1 MKTIE
6 ELRALHAACL
16 PGKWEPLMTCG
27 RLHVCAP
34 TSNNDVATVAI
45 ALEPVASFIA
55 TAHNEFPAMLDEI
68 ESLRAEVET
77 QRERANS
84 LMETEAK
91 LRKELKG
98 EKQLNE
104 YLGARNVRQQLKFIT
119 NCEERLEDLRQAARD
134 VCDNWANTDLA
145 NCVRRLAAAI
155 DESHR
160 S

>member
-68 ESLRAEVET
+68 ERLRNEVVERGKHTLALET
-77 QRERANS
+77 ALCN
-84 LMETEAK
+84 LLCVINDDK
-91 LRKELKG
+91 DG
-98 EKQLNE
+98 
-104 YLGARNVRQQLKFIT
+104 GFFI
-119 NCEERLEDLRQAARD
+119 CEEARD
-134 VCDNWANTDLA
+134 RIEDAQKL
-145 NCVRRLAAAI
+145 LG
-155 DESHR
+155 
-160 S
+160 